1 MKAFSTGVILA
12 GGQNTRFSGKN
23 KAFIP
28 INGQRII
35 DHVYTLFKD
44 MFEEVIM
51 VTNDPNRYVEFDCM
65 IVTDLFQTRSSLTGL
80 HAGLFYTSTPN
91 AFFSACDTPFL
102 KREVIETILDAFDSE
117 ADVVIPET
125 AAGLEP
131 LCAAYSKR
139 CLEPIAHRLV
149 QQKLKIQ
156 DFFKKMRVKKIP
168 EKILRTKD
176 PDLVSFFNINRPED
190 IEKAEEIEKS
200 MTAM

>member
-35 DHVYTLFKD
+35 DHVYTLFKE
-44 MFEEVIM
+44 MFEEVIL

-102 KREVIETILDAFDSE
+102 KREVVEMILDAFDSE

-125 AAGLEP
+125 SAGLEP

-156 DFFKKMRVKKIP
+156 GFFNKMRIKKIP
-168 EKILRTKD
+168 EKVLRTKD

-190 IEKAEEIEKS
+190 IEKAEKIEKS
-200 MTAM
+200 ITAM